1 MNSFE
6 NRRAFLKKT
15 LLSLAA
21 ATVPSQLSLAAQAE
35 FLFEPGMDL
44 IPAPQ
49 DPALW
54 PAFRAQ
60 LLENRNRVREKL
72 QYSDE
77 YYRKPAYF
85 WGAKNYNCCF
95 AMMCDETFYDSKSG
109 RYTLEAYLDRGEVE
123 FGGYDSIVLWH
134 AYPRIGV
141 DERNQFDFY
150 RDMPGGIARLR
161 KLVAAAQRRGVR
173 VFLDYN
179 PWDMG
184 TRRES
189 GSAAPDGS
197 DIATL
202 AGAQKLYSRGDVRT
216 LVAMV
221 EALNA
226 DGIFLDTMPW
236 APPELRQSLDAVHPG
251 IIFEGEVALPLEH
264 VVDHHGSWAQ
274 GRTFFASEVPG
285 VLRNKWFER
294 RHMMHLIDRWNF
306 DHSAELHT
314 AWMNGTGMM
323 VWENVFG
330 IWLGWSP
337 RDRSLLK
344 SMVRIQRRFA
354 GLFNGKRWTPLVPT
368 LQAGV
373 YASLW
378 EADGLRLWTL
388 INQNQEPAKGPL
400 LEIEPVPGDQYF
412 DLIAGRGTH
421 SDSAGKT
428 SLTGQIPPRGIGCFL
443 ATTGGRAG
451 SDFAAFLKHQAEAHA
466 GASLDTTSPLTE
478 TFLVTHPKTVAKSSV
493 PLGMVEIP
501 AATLD
506 LRFEIQGRECGFYE
520 GSRAKDKTF
529 NINREQTVEFQRRV
543 EFPRFAV
550 DVTPV
555 TNERYLAFLSASKY
569 APKHPENFLK
579 HWIAGRPP
587 AGKERHPVVYV
598 DLDDARA
605 YARWAGKRLPTEEE
619 WQYAAQGP
627 DGRKW
632 PWGANFE
639 TGRCNDVQS
648 GGTTAVDA
656 FPTGRSP
663 FGCLD
668 LCGNVWQWTESE
680 RSDGLTRFAMIRGG
694 GWFNAKGSL
703 WYVSG
708 GPKPV
713 DYAAKMLLMW
723 PGLDRCST
731 LGFRCVADLE

>member
-1 MNSFE
+1 M
-6 NRRAFLKKT
+6 
-15 LLSLAA
+15 
-21 ATVPSQLSLAAQAE
+21 
-35 FLFEPGMDL
+35 FEPERDL

-49 DPALW
+49 NPERWVTYRTELI
-54 PAFRAQ
+54 Q
-60 LLENRNRVREKL
+60 NRQQNRERLNYK
-72 QYSDE
+72 DD
-77 YYRKPAYF
+77 YYRNPAYH
-85 WGAKNYNCCF
+85 WSARNYNCCF
-95 AMMCDETFYDSKSG
+95 VMMCDDTFYDRKSG
-109 RYTLEAYLDRGEVE
+109 HYTLDAYLDRGERD

-141 DERNQFDFY
+141 DNRNQFDFY
-150 RDMPGGIARLR
+150 RDIPGGIQGLRRL
-161 KLVAAAQRRGVR
+161 VEDAQKRGVR

-184 TRRES
+184 TRREN
-189 GSAAPDGS
+189 GSAASDGS

-202 AGAQKLYSRGDVRT
+202 PVAQKVYSRGDVRA
-216 LVAMV
+216 LEAMV
-221 EALNA
+221 KALNA

-236 APPELRQSLDAVHPG
+236 APPELRPSLDAVRPG
-251 IIFEGEVALPLEH
+251 IVFEGEVALPLEH

-274 GRTFFASEVPG
+274 GRTFFASKVPG

-294 RHMMHLIDRWNF
+294 RHMMHLVDRWNF

-330 IWLGWSP
+330 TWMGWSP
-337 RDRSLLK
+337 RDQSLLK
-344 SMVRIQRRFA
+344 SMVRIQRHFVE
-354 GLFNGKRWTPLVPT
+354 LFTGEKWTPLVPT
-368 LQAGV
+368 LQPGV

-378 EADGLRLWTL
+378 ESNGQRLWTL
-388 INQNQEPAKGPL
+388 VNQNQEPVKGDL
-400 LEIEPVPGDQYF
+400 LAIEPGMGQHYF
-412 DLIAGRGTH
+412 DLVAGRRIHPETL
-421 SDSAGKT
+421 GKT
-428 SLTGQIPPRGIGCFL
+428 TLACEILPRGIGCFL
-443 ATTGGRAG
+443 AST
-451 SDFAAFLKHQAEAHA
+451 SIDSKFAEFLKRQAEAR
-466 GASLDTTSPLTE
+466 GAASADKTSPLTE
-478 TFLVTHPKTVAKSSV
+478 TVLVPAPKAPAKSSL
-493 PLGMVEIP
+493 PNGMVEIP

-506 LRFEIQGRECGFYE
+506 VTFEIQGRECGFYE

-529 NINREQTVEFQRRV
+529 NINRDQTVKFTRHV
-543 EFPRFAV
+543 VFPRFAV

-555 TNERYLAFLSASKY
+555 TNEEYLAFLSSSKY
-569 APKHPENFLK
+569 APRHSESFLK
-579 HWIAGRPP
+579 HWTVGRPP
-587 AGKERHPVVYV
+587 VGKERHPVVYV
-598 DLDDARA
+598 DLEDARA

-619 WQYAAQGP
+619 WQYAAQGS

-632 PWGANFE
+632 PWGADFE
-639 TGRCNDVQS
+639 AGRCNDVQS

-680 RSDGLTRFAMIRGG
+680 RSDGRTRFAMIRGG

-713 DYAAKMLLMW
+713 NYSAKMLLMW
-723 PGLDRCST
+723 PGLDRCAT
-731 LGFRCVADLE
+731 VGFRCVAELS

>member
-1 MNSFE
+1 MNSIG
-6 NRRAFLKKT
+6 NRRAFLKNT
-15 LLSLAA
+15 LLALATAALPSQFLLAA
-21 ATVPSQLSLAAQAE
+21 EAD
-35 FLFEPGMDL
+35 FLFEPERDL

-54 PAFRAQ
+54 PTYRAQ
-60 LLENRNRVREKL
+60 LVQNRQQNREKL
-72 QYSDE
+72 NYKDD
-77 YYRKPAYF
+77 YYRNPAYF
-85 WGAKNYNCCF
+85 WSARNYNCCF
-95 AMMCDETFYDSKSG
+95 VMLCDETFYNPKSG
-109 RYTLEAYLDRGEVE
+109 RYTLDAYLDNGERE

-141 DERNQFDFY
+141 DDRNQFDLY
-150 RDMPGGIARLR
+150 RDMPGGVPGLR
-161 KLVAAAQRRGVR
+161 DLVAAAQKRGVC

-184 TRRES
+184 TRREAGS
-189 GSAAPDGS
+189 GAPDGS

-202 AGAQKLYSRGDVRT
+202 AGTQKNYSQGDVRA

-221 EALNA
+221 KALNA

-236 APPELRQSLDAVHPG
+236 APPELRPSLDAVRPG
-251 IIFEGEVALPLEH
+251 LVFEGEVALPLEH
-264 VVDHHGSWAQ
+264 VFDHHGSWAQ
-274 GRTFFASEVPG
+274 GRTFLASKVPG

-294 RHMMHLIDRWNF
+294 RHMMHLVDRWNF
-306 DHSAELHT
+306 DHSAELHS

-330 IWLGWSP
+330 TWMGWSP
-337 RDRSLLK
+337 RDQSLLK
-344 SMVRIQRRFA
+344 SMVRIQR
-354 GLFNGKRWTPLVPT
+354 LFTKLFSGERWTPLVPT
-368 LQAGV
+368 LQPGV

-378 EADGLRLWTL
+378 EANGRRLWTL
-388 INQNQEPAKGPL
+388 VNQNQEAVKGAL
-400 LEIEPVPGDQYF
+400 LEIEPVTGQHYF
-412 DLIAGRGTH
+412 DLVAGQHIRSVT
-421 SDSAGKT
+421 SRKATLAGE
-428 SLTGQIPPRGIGCFL
+428 IPPRGIGCFL
-443 ATTGGRAG
+443 ATSTAG
-451 SDFAAFLKHQAEAHA
+451 NRFTEFLKRQAEAHA
-466 GASLDTTSPLTE
+466 GASLDIASPLTE
-478 TFLVTHPKTVAKSSV
+478 TILATPPKIAAKSSL
-493 PLGMVEIP
+493 PKGMVEIP

-506 LRFEIQGRECGFYE
+506 VTFEIQGRECGFYE

-529 NINREQTVEFQRRV
+529 NLNRDQTVKFERRV

-555 TNERYLAFLSASKY
+555 TNDEYLAFVSSSKY

-579 HWIAGRPP
+579 HWVDGRPP

-619 WQYAAQGP
+619 WQYAAQGT

-632 PWGANFE
+632 PWGADFE
-639 TGRCNDVQS
+639 AGRCNDVQS

-656 FPTGRSP
+656 FSNGRSP
-663 FGCLD
+663 IGCLD

-680 RSDGLTRFAMIRGG
+680 RSDGRTRFAMIRGG
-694 GWFNAKGSL
+694 GWFNAKGSQ

-713 DYAAKMLLMW
+713 NYSAKMLLMW
-723 PGLDRCST
+723 PGLERCAT
-731 LGFRCVADLE
+731 VGFRCVADLQ